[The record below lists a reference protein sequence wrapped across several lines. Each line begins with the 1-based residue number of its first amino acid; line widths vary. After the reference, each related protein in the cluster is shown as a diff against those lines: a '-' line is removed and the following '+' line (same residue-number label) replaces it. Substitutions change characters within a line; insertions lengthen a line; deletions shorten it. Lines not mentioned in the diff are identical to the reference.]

1 MIKLIKIHKWAILF
15 AFLVGIIVAFPQ
27 VYFSYD
33 HRDQYQGIYSSP
45 TDNEVGY
52 LARIQEVRDG
62 HPGLGNPIGKDG
74 KEDPYTQSP
83 LGEIIIAY
91 LGKIFFL
98 DLNNTILLARFLF
111 AFLGFL
117 AVYGFVFL
125 LFKEKLTAI
134 AAATAFCLAKA
145 LLARGSLIAMLKG
158 GSPAPY
164 LDYYRPVQPMVSWL
178 FFFGFL
184 LFFWLFLYPERM
196 KQVEGLTR
204 KRWIFG
210 AISALMLGLSFYIYP
225 YTWSFLYAFLGAL
238 CLILILQK
246 RWSDVKRIILMALAG
261 ILVAIPYFLNVYRSS
276 LHPYFTEVTRRYG
289 LIETREPILGFLVPG
304 LFIIFLLFFPKKWR
318 ERFIFC
324 LALLIAPFIVLNQQ
338 LITGKDFHSGH
349 YHWFVHQPLAII
361 FLVVIVLY
369 QTKFWQEKLKPFKK
383 INLSKILACLII
395 GASLYAGI
403 VIQINFYR
411 GSEDMILSY
420 QRYSP
425 VIEWFN
431 THAQKDEVILAEANT
446 RLADLL
452 VIYTPLNSFYTSL
465 SCIYLSGSNER
476 ILTGIFLF
484 YRLDGLKGEDAQS
497 FFFQKQER
505 YALSKNVFGIYY
517 RDMLGDPTALPD
529 QIMYSFVQ
537 KYQDFLTIPLG
548 KFLKMN
554 DVKYVVWDTQA
565 FPQWR
570 LDQCDFLDKV
580 YENGDFKIY
589 QMNL

>member
-15 AFLVGIIVAFPQ
+15 AFLVGIIVSFPQ
-27 VYFSYD
+27 IYFTYD

-62 HPGLGNPIGKDG
+62 HPGLGNPIGRDG

-83 LGEIIIAY
+83 LGEILIAY

-117 AVYGFVFL
+117 AVYGLIFL
-125 LFKEKLTAI
+125 LLREKLTAI
-134 AAATAFCLAKA
+134 SAATAVLLAKS
-145 LLARGSLIAMLKG
+145 LLARGSLIALLKG
-158 GSPAPY
+158 GTPALF
-164 LDYYRPVQPMVSWL
+164 LDHYRPVQPMVSWL

-184 LFFWLFLYPERM
+184 LFFWLFLE
-196 KQVEGLTR
+196 R
-204 KRWIFG
+204 KRWFFG
-210 AISALMLGLSFYIYP
+210 VISALILGLSFYVYP
-225 YTWSFLYAFLGAL
+225 YTWSFLYAFCGAL
-238 CLILILQK
+238 CLIFIFQK
-246 RWSDVKRIILMALAG
+246 KWPDVKRIILVTLG
-261 ILVAIPYFLNVYRSS
+261 GFFVAIPYFLNVYRSA

-304 LFIIFLLFFPKKWR
+304 MFILFLLFFPKKWR

-324 LALLIAPFIVLNQQ
+324 LALFIAPFIVLNQQ

-361 FLVVIVLY
+361 FLVVMVLY
-369 QTKFWQEKLKPFKK
+369 QARFWQEKLKLFKNVN
-383 INLSKILACLII
+383 ISKILAYFII
-395 GASLYAGI
+395 GASLYVGI
-403 VIQINFYR
+403 VIQTAFYKD
-411 GSEDMILSY
+411 SEKLILSY
-420 QRYSP
+420 QRYGP
-425 VIEWFN
+425 IVEWFN
-431 THAQKDEVILAEANT
+431 AHAQKDEVILAEANT
-446 RLADLL
+446 RLADIL

-476 ILTGIFLF
+476 ILSGLFLF
-484 YRLDGLKGEDAQS
+484 YRLDGLRGEDAQNL
-497 FFFQKQER
+497 FFQKQER

-529 QIMYSFVQ
+529 QIMHSFVQ
-537 KYQDFLTIPLG
+537 KYKDFLLIPLNV
-548 KFLKMN
+548 FLKNN
-554 DVKYVVWDTQA
+554 DVKYVVWDTQS
-565 FPQWR
+565 FPKWQ
-570 LDQCDFLDKV
+570 LDQYDFLDKV
-580 YENGDFKIY
+580 YETGDFKIY
-589 QMNL
+589 QINL